1 MDNKVDAVLELTQT
15 GFKSRCRLKIG
26 LDFDRDIKRV
36 MLPPSL
42 LLSIIVLL
50 LVSTSTPYLDLY
62 IYSNRILGH
71 I

>member
-36 MLPPSL
+36 MLPLVAALNYRPASCIHL
-42 LLSIIVLL
+42 HTLS
-50 LVSTSTPYLDLY
+50 
-62 IYSNRILGH
+62 
-71 I
+71 